1 MSSVF
6 NFVFWLNILVQI
18 IFITYALISHGTIET
33 TYLIIAFS
41 SLISTTLIKL
51 SLKNNQENK
60 NVTKE

>member
-18 IFITYALISHGTIET
+18 IFITYALISHGTIEI

>member
-6 NFVFWLNILVQI
+6 NFIFWLNILVQI
-18 IFITYALISHGTIET
+18 IFISYMLISHGTIET
-33 TYLIIAFS
+33 TYLTIVFS

-60 NVTKE
+60 NVIRK

>member
-6 NFVFWLNILVQI
+6 FFQFSVKILGP
-18 IFITYALISHGTIET
+18 IFLFLYMLILHGRIET
-33 TYLIIAFS
+33 TDLTIVFS

-60 NVTKE
+60 NVIRK